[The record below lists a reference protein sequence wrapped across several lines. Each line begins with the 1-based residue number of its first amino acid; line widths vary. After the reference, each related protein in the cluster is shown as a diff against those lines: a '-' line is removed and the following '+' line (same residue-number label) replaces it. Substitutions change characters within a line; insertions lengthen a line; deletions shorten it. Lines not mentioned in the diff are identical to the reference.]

1 MNDNEDNQFLAA
13 MWGDTQAY
21 KERSFRIFQENSP
34 DGFLILKPKF
44 DDKGKIID
52 FLFVFLNASSSQILH
67 VDSKEFIGHC
77 LTELYPE
84 SMEIGVFKKIKEVY
98 ETKTPLKFEESYVNK
113 VLGEVQWIRVISIPV
128 IDGVAVTFQD
138 VTEQKKIEEALK
150 ESQRRYSSLF
160 NNQTNYMAHCRII
173 TDENGK
179 PVDYIVLEVNEAYL
193 RLSGKKRE
201 ELEGKR
207 VTEIF
212 QKANGY
218 PFDNISTYGKVALE
232 GGELSFENFFEIFQK
247 WFSIYVYSTK
257 QGEFTLMFNDITD
270 RKLSEIKLQETLDEL
285 KRSNRELEQFAYVAS
300 HDLQEPLRM
309 ITSFARLFENK
320 YKNQFDEKAD
330 YYIWHIVDGAKRM
343 GTLIHDLLSFSR
355 VTTKAVP
362 FVLTDLNSILKEVQ
376 TDLQLIISESKA
388 EVVID
393 NMPEL
398 KVDPVQI
405 KQLFQNL
412 IQNALKFRREKD
424 PFVKVSAELLNNEWT
439 FSVQDNGIGIS
450 SEYYDRIFMLFQRL
464 HEKEKYPG
472 TGLGLAIC
480 KKIVERHGGR
490 IWLRSEEGKGTT
502 FYFTLPFNR

>member
-207 VTEIF
+207 VTEVF
-212 QKANGY
+212 PKAQGY
-218 PFDNISTYGKVALE
+218 SFDNISTYGKVALE

-285 KRSNRELEQFAYVAS
+285 KRSNRE
-300 HDLQEPLRM
+300 
-309 ITSFARLFENK
+309 
-320 YKNQFDEKAD
+320 
-330 YYIWHIVDGAKRM
+330 
-343 GTLIHDLLSFSR
+343 
-355 VTTKAVP
+355 
-362 FVLTDLNSILKEVQ
+362 
-376 TDLQLIISESKA
+376 
-388 EVVID
+388 
-393 NMPEL
+393 
-398 KVDPVQI
+398 
-405 KQLFQNL
+405 
-412 IQNALKFRREKD
+412 
-424 PFVKVSAELLNNEWT
+424 
-439 FSVQDNGIGIS
+439 
-450 SEYYDRIFMLFQRL
+450 
-464 HEKEKYPG
+464 
-472 TGLGLAIC
+472 
-480 KKIVERHGGR
+480 
-490 IWLRSEEGKGTT
+490 
-502 FYFTLPFNR
+502 

>member
-1 MNDNEDNQFLAA
+1 
-13 MWGDTQAY
+13 
-21 KERSFRIFQENSP
+21 
-34 DGFLILKPKF
+34 
-44 DDKGKIID
+44 
-52 FLFVFLNASSSQILH
+52 
-67 VDSKEFIGHC
+67 
-77 LTELYPE
+77 
-84 SMEIGVFKKIKEVY
+84 
-98 ETKTPLKFEESYVNK
+98 
-113 VLGEVQWIRVISIPV
+113 
-128 IDGVAVTFQD
+128 
-138 VTEQKKIEEALK
+138 EALK